1 MTDLLLDEE
10 VLVFLENESE
20 EICEYD
26 DCDQPRTRL
35 LICSRCRAAENLCE
49 GHAAKA
55 KVAPRTEHVIFNRSC
70 FHKVLMFTCAKIRV
84 K

>member
-1 MTDLLLDEE
+1 MTELLLDEE
-10 VLVFLENESE
+10 VLVLLENETE

-26 DCDQPRTRL
+26 ECQEPRTHL

-49 GHAAKA
+49 DHAVKAKA
-55 KVAPRTEHVIFNRSC
+55 APRNEQVIFNRTC
-70 FHKVLMFTCAKIRV
+70 FHTVLMFTCAKIRV